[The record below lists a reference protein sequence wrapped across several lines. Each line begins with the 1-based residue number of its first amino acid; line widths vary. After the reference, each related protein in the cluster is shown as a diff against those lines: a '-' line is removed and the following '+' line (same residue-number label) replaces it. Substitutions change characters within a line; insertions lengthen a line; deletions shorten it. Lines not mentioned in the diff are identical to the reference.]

1 MARRHLLPVDHHFIV
16 GLLLLT
22 ASTGCIDA
30 VSYLALDKVFTGN
43 MTGNV
48 LFIGFSLVGAGTA
61 PLLNNVVAL
70 AGFVVGSIVGGRIV
84 GRHAPKG
91 LPWSSR
97 GILLG
102 GAVVIVGLAVYWMV
116 VHVLSFPA
124 MLTVTALLAIV
135 MGAQV
140 SAVKPVGNTDVTTI
154 VVTNTLANLARD
166 SRLAGG
172 TGKNWL
178 PRLAAVLAMGIGA
191 AIGAALVQHVSGPM
205 GLVGAAIIFCGGAIT
220 LVTAHRR
227 LHAVT
232 PENDTP

>member
-1 MARRHLLPVDHHFIV
+1 MARRPLLPVDHHFIV
-16 GLLLLT
+16 GLLILT
-22 ASTGCIDA
+22 ASTGCIDG

-70 AGFVVGSIVGGRIV
+70 LGFALGSIVGGRIV
-84 GRHAPKG
+84 RIGPEQKG
-91 LPWSSR
+91 LPKTSR
-97 GILLG
+97 GILIG
-102 GAVVIVGLAVYWMV
+102 GAVVMIALAIYWVIVHTLA
-116 VHVLSFPA
+116 FPA
-124 MLTVTALLAIV
+124 LLTVTALLAVV

-140 SAVKPVGNTDVTTI
+140 SAVKPVGNSDVTTI

-172 TGKNWL
+172 KGKNWF
-178 PRLAAVLAMGIGA
+178 PRLAAILCMGIGA
-191 AIGAALVQHVSGPM
+191 AIGASLVTYIGGPA
-205 GLVGAAIIFCGGAIT
+205 GLVGAAVIFTAGMLT

-227 LHAVT
+227 LHAA
-232 PENDTP
+232 

>member
-1 MARRHLLPVDHHFIV
+1 MARQRLLPVGHQFIA

-61 PLLNNVVAL
+61 PLLNNIIAL
-70 AGFVVGSIVGGRIV
+70 AGFVIGSIVGGRIV
-84 GRHAPKG
+84 GRNAAKG
-91 LPWSSR
+91 LPRRSR
-97 GILLG
+97 AILIG
-102 GAVVIVGLAVYWMV
+102 GAVIIIALAVYWFIV
-116 VHVLSFPA
+116 QTLPYGGL
-124 MLTVTALLAIV
+124 LTVTALLALV

-172 TGKNWL
+172 TGANWF
-178 PRLAAVLAMGIGA
+178 PRLAAILAMGIGA
-191 AIGAALVQHVSGPM
+191 AIGAAFVDWLGGASS
-205 GLVGAAIIFCGGAIT
+205 LIAAAIIFTAGMFV
-220 LVTAHRR
+220 LVTAHNRSLR
-227 LHAVT
+227 AVG
-232 PENDTP
+232 

>member
-1 MARRHLLPVDHHFIV
+1 MASRPLFPVDHQFIA
-16 GLLLLT
+16 GLLILT

-61 PLLNNVVAL
+61 PLLNNVIAL
-70 AGFVVGSIVGGRIV
+70 LGFALGSIIGGRVVGRN
-84 GRHAPKG
+84 AQKG
-91 LPWSSR
+91 LPRSSR
-97 GILLG
+97 GILIG
-102 GAVVIVGLAVYWMV
+102 GAAVIIALAIYWVIVHTLA
-116 VHVLSFPA
+116 FPA
-124 MLTVTALLAIV
+124 LLTVTALLAMV

-140 SAVKPVGNTDVTTI
+140 SAVKPVGNSDVTTI

-172 TGKNWL
+172 KGKNWF
-178 PRLAAVLAMGIGA
+178 PRLAAILAMGIGA
-191 AIGAALVQHVSGPM
+191 AIGAALTTYVSGPI
-205 GLVGAAIIFCGGAIT
+205 GLVGAAVIFTGGMLT

-227 LHAVT
+227 LHADA
-232 PENDTP
+232 P

>member
-1 MARRHLLPVDHHFIV
+1 MARRPLLPVDHHFIA

-22 ASTGCIDA
+22 ASTGCVDA

-48 LFIGFSLVGAGTA
+48 LFIGFGLVGAGTT

-70 AGFVVGSIVGGRIV
+70 LGFVVGSILGGRIV
-84 GRHAPKG
+84 GRNAKKG

-97 GILLG
+97 ALLIG
-102 GAVVIVGLAVYWMV
+102 GAVVMVGLAIFWTI
-116 VHVLSFPA
+116 VHTLAFPA
-124 MLTVTALLAIV
+124 LLTVTALLAVV

-172 TGKNWL
+172 AGKNWF
-178 PRLAAVLAMGIGA
+178 PRLAAVLAMGVGA
-191 AIGAALVQHVSGPM
+191 AIGAALVAHVSGPM
-205 GLVGAAIIFCGGAIT
+205 GLVGAAIIFCGGVVT
-220 LVTAHRR
+220 LVTAHRK
-227 LHAVT
+227 LHA
-232 PENDTP
+232 PSPSSDTP

>member
-1 MARRHLLPVDHHFIV
+1 MARMRLLPVGHHFIA
-16 GLLLLT
+16 GLLILT

-48 LFIGFSLVGAGTA
+48 LFIGFSIVGAGTA
-61 PLLNNVVAL
+61 PLLNNIIAL
-70 AGFVVGSIVGGRIV
+70 AGFVLGSILGGRIV
-84 GRHAPKG
+84 GRNAPKG
-91 LPWSSR
+91 LPKASR
-97 GILLG
+97 AVLIG
-102 GAVVIVGLAVYWMV
+102 GAVIIVGLAGYWFAV
-116 VHVLSFPA
+116 QTLPYA
-124 MLTVTALLAIV
+124 GLLTVTALLAVV

-172 TGKNWL
+172 KGANWF

-191 AIGAALVQHVSGPM
+191 AIGAACVEW
-205 GLVGAAIIFCGGAIT
+205 VGGATSLIAAAIIFTVGMLV
-220 LVTAHRR
+220 LVTADRR
-227 LHAVT
+227 PVAAR
-232 PENDTP
+232 E